1 MRDDAKK
8 KELCFARAQL
18 GAEFEFAE
26 REKASAGG
34 AGAGRFGLVLE
45 SREGRDGR
53 EMKMG
58 ELVRSAWLL
67 CSRAYARETR

>member
-8 KELCFARAQL
+8 ELELARAQL

-26 REKASAGG
+26 REKASAA
-34 AGAGRFGLVLE
+34 AGAGRFELELVE

-53 EMKMG
+53 KMRMG
-58 ELVRSAWLL
+58 ELVQSAWLR
-67 CSRAYARETR
+67 CSLAYARETR